1 MDRRLRGIKMPKRA
15 LEDIKAFLKGFA
27 ESFKHN
33 STEYLEF
40 ELRELENVFAL
51 TLMGEFVG
59 IPSPPTTLVI
69 RLLPHMTRELY
80 VMQRRAVEMDD
91 ILGELAGM
99 FEIT

>member
-1 MDRRLRGIKMPKRA
+1 MGDMKKDPLDDIRAFLRGFFGA
-15 LEDIKAFLKGFA
+15 
-27 ESFKHN
+27 FKHN

-51 TLMGEFVG
+51 ILMGEFIG

-80 VMQRRAVEMDD
+80 VMQRRAVDMDD

>member
-1 MDRRLRGIKMPKRA
+1 MKDGEKDP
-15 LEDIKAFLKGFA
+15 LENVKAFLKGFFGA
-27 ESFKHN
+27 FKQS

-51 TLMGEFVG
+51 TLMGAFVG

-69 RLLPHMTRELY
+69 RILPHMTRELY
-80 VMQRRAVEMDD
+80 IMQRRAVDMDD
-91 ILGELAGM
+91 VLGELAGM

>member
-1 MDRRLRGIKMPKRA
+1 MNDEKKSPV
-15 LEDIKAFLKGFA
+15 ENIKAFLSGFFGA
-27 ESFKHN
+27 FKHN

-51 TLMGEFVG
+51 ILMGEFVG

-80 VMQRRAVEMDD
+80 VMQRRAVDMDD
-91 ILGELAGM
+91 LLGELAGM

>member
-1 MDRRLRGIKMPKRA
+1 MRDNPLRGIKEF
-15 LEDIKAFLKGFA
+15 LEGFFGA
-27 ESFKHN
+27 FKHQ

-51 TLMGEFVG
+51 ILMGSFVG

-69 RLLPHMTRELY
+69 RLLPHMERELR
-80 VMQRRAVEMDD
+80 VMHERAVDMDD
-91 ILGELAGM
+91 LLGELAGM

>member
-1 MDRRLRGIKMPKRA
+1 MKGRKKGPA
-15 LEDIKAFLKGFA
+15 EDIRAFLKGFFGA
-27 ESFKHN
+27 FKHN
-33 STEYLEF
+33 STGYLEF

-51 TLMGEFVG
+51 ILMGEFVG

-80 VMQRRAVEMDD
+80 VMQRRVVDMDD
-91 ILGELAGM
+91 LLGELAGM

>member
-1 MDRRLRGIKMPKRA
+1 MKDREKSPVENL
-15 LEDIKAFLKGFA
+15 KAFLRGFFGA
-27 ESFKHN
+27 FKHS

-51 TLMGEFVG
+51 ILMGEFVG

-80 VMQRRAVEMDD
+80 VMQRRVVDMDD

>member
-1 MDRRLRGIKMPKRA
+1 
-15 LEDIKAFLKGFA
+15 
-27 ESFKHN
+27 
-33 STEYLEF
+33 
-40 ELRELENVFAL
+40 
-51 TLMGEFVG
+51 MGEFVG

>member
-1 MDRRLRGIKMPKRA
+1 MPKRV
-15 LEDIKAFLKGFA
+15 LENIRAFLKGFA

-51 TLMGEFVG
+51 TLMGGEFVG

-91 ILGELAGM
+91 ILGELAGGM

>member
-1 MDRRLRGIKMPKRA
+1 MDDKKKSPAENL
-15 LEDIKAFLKGFA
+15 KAFLEGFFGA
-27 ESFKHN
+27 FKHS

-51 TLMGEFVG
+51 ILMGEFVG

-91 ILGELAGM
+91 ILGELAGL

>member
-1 MDRRLRGIKMPKRA
+1 MRNREKDP
-15 LEDIKAFLKGFA
+15 LEDIRAFLKGFFGT
-27 ESFKHN
+27 FKHT

-51 TLMGEFVG
+51 ILMGEFIG

-80 VMQRRAVEMDD
+80 VMQRRAVDMDD

-99 FEIT
+99 FDID

>member
-1 MDRRLRGIKMPKRA
+1 MCVRGGIKMQKRVF
-15 LEDIKAFLKGFA
+15 EDIRAFLKGFA
-27 ESFKHN
+27 QSFRHN
-33 STEYLEF
+33 STGYLEF

-51 TLMGEFVG
+51 IMMGEFVG

-69 RLLPHMTRELY
+69 KLLPVMARELH
-80 VMQRRAVEMDD
+80 VMQRRAVDMDD